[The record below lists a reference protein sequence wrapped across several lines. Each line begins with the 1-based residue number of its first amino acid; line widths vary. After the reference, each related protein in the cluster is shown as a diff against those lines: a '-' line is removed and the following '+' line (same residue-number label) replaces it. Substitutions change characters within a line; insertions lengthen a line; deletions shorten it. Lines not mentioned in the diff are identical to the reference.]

1 MRTVACAGA
10 LSLLSAWTPARAQ
23 EWAEYAI
30 VPLRVALQF
39 PAAPT
44 QSAGVFTTA
53 SGASVPQTVFSLTQ
67 GSVQFTLTVVDFTGH
82 GGEQGAAERQSLKAL
97 RDAGGVRLD
106 VDECISGQ
114 DGREL
119 SMAGADG
126 SQSKRSV
133 FSVGSRLYLLE
144 AKASPPDVDSG
155 AVDTVR
161 FQQSMRFSGGPLGS
175 GPSVQ
180 PICRGRAREASTVD

>member
-1 MRTVACAGA
+1 MRAIACGGA
-10 LSLLSAWTPARAQ
+10 LALLSAWTPARAQ
-23 EWAEYAI
+23 TWAEYAI
-30 VPLRVALQF
+30 ASLQVAVQF

-44 QSAGVFTTA
+44 QSAGTFITA

-67 GSVQFTLTVVDFTGH
+67 GSVQLTLTVVDFTGR
-82 GGEQGAAERQSLKAL
+82 GGDQGTAERQSLKTL

-119 SMAGADG
+119 SVAGPDG
-126 SQSKRSV
+126 SQSKLSV
-133 FSVGSRLYLLE
+133 FSVGPRLYLLE

-175 GPSVQ
+175 GPGVQ
-180 PICRGRAREASTVD
+180 AICRGRARAASTVD